1 MIKYVLKHII
11 ECKNI
16 LIMQNYSAIFITQ
29 SL

>member
-1 MIKYVLKHII
+1 MFKYVLKHII
-11 ECKNI
+11 KSKNI